1 MCLLVTTAGVLSLPP
16 KSRVNEVEQHCQV
29 QLTMAEAQAA
39 QLRKDK
45 AEEEAAAARR
55 LDGECGVHR
64 GGEVEMRWVVAVVV
78 AVRGSS
84 GLFFFIVIIITV
96 LFYSVF
102 CLRAFSCAVE

>member
-1 MCLLVTTAGVLSLPP
+1 MCLLVTTAGVLFLPP

-64 GGEVEMRWVVAVVV
+64 DRDEEMCWVVAVVV

-84 GLFFFIVIIITV
+84 GLFFFSLLLLLRFYFIQYFAFGLFPV
-96 LFYSVF
+96 L
-102 CLRAFSCAVE
+102 